1 MVRPADGTAIVRAA
15 MAFRMADLE
24 FQQADNEDVQGD
36 WREDAQQAYSA
47 ARAALMALCDTRLRP
62 IDGRP

>member
-36 WREDAQQAYSA
+36 WRDDAQEAYSEA
-47 ARAALMALCDTRLRP
+47 LAALMALCDTRLRAYDP
-62 IDGRP
+62 R